1 MANRV
6 TGLFA
11 DLVGMPPID
20 DEEED
25 PFADVNV
32 TATIATGQLDLRSYT
47 WHPGGCAL

>member
-1 MANRV
+1 MANP
-6 TGLFA
+6 FA

-32 TATIATGQLDLRSYT
+32 TAAIATGST
-47 WHPGGCAL
+47 SG